1 MFFCTTVIFPYEM
14 HTSSMLRALHFFM
27 YTSLH
32 LDSEIRYTRIMFYF
46 FNPPID
52 YIFFRWIAFLR
63 IDRCHLQLIHFT
75 LSISIDS
82 INELKAISDMM
93 KLIVD
98 GNDGGDR
105 VCCSC
110 SYNDYYW
117 IHDASS
123 ASFFFS
129 SLSLCETEKH
139 RIPYI
144 FANVWVVRE

>member
-98 GNDGGDR
+98 GN
-105 VCCSC
+105 VAATVSVAVAVIMIIIE
-110 SYNDYYW
+110 YTTL
-117 IHDASS
+117 A
-123 ASFFFS
+123 APVFFHLYRCVKPRSIEF
-129 SLSLCETEKH
+129 H
-139 RIPYI
+139 I
-144 FANVWVVRE
+144 FLQMFAW